1 MERRLYRL
9 KAAQIPRL
17 TRGFYHDGG
26 GLYLIVGRGAARSW
40 IFRFRR
46 DGKLRD
52 HGLGPA
58 LSVSLALARQKAAE
72 CRTALQT
79 GNNPVEIRQ
88 TKRLERVAAAAKR
101 VTFED
106 AAERCIS
113 ALAPAWRDPKQERQ
127 WRQSLSDY
135 VLPTLGKL
143 PVQAVD
149 TGLVLQVLEPIWLTK
164 TETATRVRGR
174 IEQMLDYAKTRK
186 WFTGEN
192 PARWKGHLATTL
204 AKPGKV
210 RKRKPRVALPFAELP
225 AFMTRLRQHEA
236 IPARALDFA
245 ILTALRT
252 DEVREARKVE
262 IDRAA
267 RRWTV
272 PAERMK
278 GGKEHRVPLSDAAM
292 RIVDAMFALD
302 AGEYLFP
309 GRDGASRPF
318 GPGEMRRVVAKLGDK
333 VDVHGFRS
341 AFRTWA
347 GEETHHAR
355 EVCEVAIAHKV
366 GGDTELAYQRGDLF
380 EKRRVL
386 MEDWARYCAGGAV
399 VLPLQ
404 PIAAVR

>member
-1 MERRLYRL
+1 MDRRLYRL

-17 TRGFYHDGG
+17 PPGFYHDGG
-26 GLYLIVGRGAARSW
+26 GLYLIVGKGTARSW

-58 LSVSLALARQKAAE
+58 LSVSLQLARQKAAE
-72 CRTALQT
+72 CRIALQI

-101 VTFED
+101 VTFEQV
-106 AAERCIS
+106 AERCVA

-127 WRQSLSDY
+127 WRQSLAAY
-135 VLPTLGKL
+135 VLPTLGKM

-149 TGLVLQVLEPIWLTK
+149 TALVLQVLEPIWLTK

-174 IEQMLDYAKTRK
+174 IEQIIDYARTRK
-186 WFTGEN
+186 WYVGEN

-225 AFMTRLRQHEA
+225 AFMTALRQQEA

-267 RRWTV
+267 RCWTI

-278 GGKEHRVPLSDAAM
+278 GDAEHRVPLSDAAM
-292 RIVDAMFALD
+292 AIVEAMFALD

-309 GRDGASRPF
+309 GRDGGRRPF
-318 GPGEMRRVVAKLGDK
+318 GPAEMRRVVAKLGAA
-333 VDVHGFRS
+333 VDVHGFRA

-347 GEETHHAR
+347 ADETHHAR
-355 EVCEVAIAHKV
+355 EVCEVALAHKV
-366 GGDTELAYQRGDLF
+366 GDDTENAYQRGDLF
-380 EKRRVL
+380 EKRRAL
-386 MEDWARYCAGGAV
+386 MEDWARYCAGGGEV
-399 VLPLQ
+399 VPF
-404 PIAAVR
+404 PVEARA